1 MSLVRSSAVVVVSA
15 SILTSACASVA
26 PSSRQRFRVEQYLST
41 HGELLPSVR
50 KAIEDGHVI
59 VGMDREQVRA
69 VLGLPVK
76 ATEFGRERHI
86 QIWIYPGYRLHQ
98 DQLRADKAWLFR
110 LVLIDGVLTII
121 EPI

>member
-1 MSLVRSSAVVVVSA
+1 MSLVPSSAVVVVSA
-15 SILTSACASVA
+15 SILASACASVP
-26 PSSRQRFRVEQYLST
+26 PSGRQRWRVEQYLST
-41 HGELLPSVR
+41 HGELTPSMR
-50 KAIEDGHVI
+50 RAIEDGHVI

-69 VLGLPVK
+69 VLGVPVK
-76 ATEFGRERHI
+76 TAEFHRERQI

-98 DQLRADKAWLFR
+98 DQLRGDKAWLFR

>member
-1 MSLVRSSAVVVVSA
+1 MSLVPSPAVVVLSA
-15 SILTSACASVA
+15 SILATACASVP
-26 PSSRQRFRVEQYLST
+26 PSGRQRWRVEQYLST
-41 HGELLPSVR
+41 HGELTPSMR

-59 VGMDREQVRA
+59 VGMDRDQVRA
-69 VLGLPVK
+69 VLGGPVK
-76 ATEFGRERHI
+76 ATEFHRERHV

-110 LVLIDGVLTII
+110 LVLVDGVLTII